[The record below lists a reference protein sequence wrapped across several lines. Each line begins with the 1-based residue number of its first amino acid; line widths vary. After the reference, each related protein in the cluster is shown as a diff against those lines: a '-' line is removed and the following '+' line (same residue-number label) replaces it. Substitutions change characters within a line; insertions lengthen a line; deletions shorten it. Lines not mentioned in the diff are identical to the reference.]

1 MRDMVQ
7 RMMCVVVFEVKEN
20 LPIKIA
26 REKEEAKRAS
36 EIISEVAGEGEE
48 IVE

>member
-1 MRDMVQ
+1 
-7 RMMCVVVFEVKEN
+7 MCLGVKEKN
-20 LPIKIA
+20 LPMKIA
-26 REKEEAKRAS
+26 REKEEAKRAK